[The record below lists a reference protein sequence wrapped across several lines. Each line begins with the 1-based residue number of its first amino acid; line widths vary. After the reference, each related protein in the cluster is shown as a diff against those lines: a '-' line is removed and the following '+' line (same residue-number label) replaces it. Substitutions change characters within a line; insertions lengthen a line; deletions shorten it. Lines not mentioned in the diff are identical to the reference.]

1 MSLAEFASQYAPAL
15 ADIASQ
21 LEEFDAV
28 ICGCSAGPQKP
39 DAPEQRQHLAICIDN
54 PWREPDQWVTVYSA
68 SHCEWWS
75 HGEEYRLSLADL
87 LAYLRQLPRPLHSF
101 SKYQP

>member
-1 MSLAEFASQYAPAL
+1 MSLSDFASQYAPAL

-28 ICGCSAGPQKP
+28 ICGCSAGPQRPNDP
-39 DAPEQRQHLAICIDN
+39 DQRQHLAICIDN
-54 PWREPDQWVTVYSA
+54 PWRESDQWVWIYSA

-75 HGEEYRLSLADL
+75 HGEEYHLSLADL

-101 SKYQP
+101 SKFQP

>member
-1 MSLAEFASQYAPAL
+1 MSLSEFASQYAPAL

-39 DAPEQRQHLAICIDN
+39 DDPDQRQYLAICIDN
-54 PWREPDQWVTVYSA
+54 PWGEEQWVSVYSA
-68 SHCEWWS
+68 SHCKWWYE
-75 HGEEYRLSLADL
+75 GEEYRLSLADL
-87 LAYLRQLPRPLHSF
+87 LAYMRQLPKPLHSF